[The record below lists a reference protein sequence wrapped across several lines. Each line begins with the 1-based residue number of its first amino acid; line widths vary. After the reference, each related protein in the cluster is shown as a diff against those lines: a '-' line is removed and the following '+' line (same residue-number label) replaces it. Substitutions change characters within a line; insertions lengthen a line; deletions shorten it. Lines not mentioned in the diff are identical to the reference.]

1 MASIMEESNVIVI
14 KDKKVADKF
23 LKDLIETPT
32 GEVPEYR
39 IKRIH
44 KKIEEGKKWAEQL
57 KL

>member
-1 MASIMEESNVIVI
+1 MASIMEEGNIIVI

-32 GEVPEYR
+32 GDIPEYR
-39 IKRIH
+39 IKRINRLV
-44 KKIEEGKKWAEQL
+44 EEGKRWAKQM

>member
-1 MASIMEESNVIVI
+1 MASIMEEGNVIVI

-32 GEVPEYR
+32 REIPEYR
-39 IKRIH
+39 VARFNR
-44 KKIEEGKKWAEQL
+44 KIEEGKKCLKKL